1 MRFRQAHGR
10 PHEERPVRDGPV
22 SVGSLAVS
30 VTLKPFGE
38 LPDSV
43 HLETVLEELGGIVAG
58 ATDRWYKER
67 GHVFCVA
74 APSVT

>member
-1 MRFRQAHGR
+1 MRFRQFR
-10 PHEERPVRDGPV
+10 PHEERPVHEGPV

-30 VTLKPFGE
+30 VTLKPLNE
-38 LPDSV
+38 LPDGV
-43 HLETVLEELGGIVAG
+43 HLEAVLEELGGIVAG
-58 ATDRWYKER
+58 VTGDWFKQR